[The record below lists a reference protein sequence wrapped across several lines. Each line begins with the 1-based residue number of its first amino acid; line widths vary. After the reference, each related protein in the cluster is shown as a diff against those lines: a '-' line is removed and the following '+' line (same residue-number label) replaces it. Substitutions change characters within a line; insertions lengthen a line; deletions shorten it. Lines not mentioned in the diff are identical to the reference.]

1 MESALDSGDR
11 KSILI
16 WVWLVAL
23 LGAGTLVFS
32 LPMSRIPALVVIFGI
47 ALVKAVLVVRDY
59 MHLKTSAFLIYVI
72 LLLPVLLAA
81 GFALVL
87 IPDLVL
93 RR

>member
-1 MESALDSGDR
+1 MESTADSGDR
-11 KSILI
+11 KSVFI

-23 LGAGTLVFS
+23 LGSGTLVFS
-32 LPMSRIPALVVIFGI
+32 MPIDRIPALLLIFGI
-47 ALVKAVLVVRDY
+47 ALVKAFLVVRDY

-72 LLLPVLLAA
+72 LLVPLTLVM

-87 IPDLVL
+87 IPDLVF